1 MREAALVKKMMKHLE
16 KSVGGLWIKISAGP
30 FQVAGLPD
38 IVGCC
43 QGKFFALEV
52 KLPGKE
58 DTYTPLQQYWVGE
71 INKAGGKATMVTTI
85 LQAVNFVKSGLKK

>member
-1 MREAALVKKMMKHLE
+1 MAHLT
-16 KSVGGLWIKISAGP
+16 KTVGGLWIKISAGP

-43 QGKFFALEV
+43 NGMFFGIEV
-52 KLPGKE
+52 KIPGKE
-58 DTYTPLQQYWVGE
+58 DTYTPLQQYWVAQ

-85 LQAVNFVKSGLKK
+85 KQAEEFVRKGLKK